1 MKCHFCYILTLSS
14 ILLNLGKVK
23 GDNQSKRI
31 YSIES
36 MPGEFCEGAGAR
48 LARDANDADAAL
60 AVPGRRRENRRR
72 KSN

>member
-1 MKCHFCYILTLSS
+1 MKCHLCYILTLSS
-14 ILLNLGKVK
+14 VLLNLGKVK
-23 GDNQSKRI
+23 DDNLSKRT
-31 YSIES
+31 YFIES

-60 AVPGRRRENRRR
+60 AVPGRGCENRRR